1 VITIERRLDVPHPP
15 QQVWDRLA
23 DFEAISA
30 WADNVDHSCL
40 LHPGGEVSPVGV
52 GATRRVQVGRRTLVE
67 RVVVWDEP
75 QRLAYQIEGLP
86 PVVTSLQNEWR
97 LQSVAAGAGGAG
109 AGGAGAHH
117 TRVTLATTVEC
128 GPRPP
133 QKLVA
138 RLIARR
144 MAGDSDTM
152 LSGLAHSMKES
163 SHA

>member
-1 VITIERRLDVPHPP
+1 M
-15 QQVWDRLA
+15 
-23 DFEAISA
+23 
-30 WADNVDHSCL
+30 
-40 LHPGGEVSPVGV
+40 GV

-109 AGGAGAHH
+109 AHH

>member
-1 VITIERRLDVPHPP
+1 MITIERRLDVPHPP

-30 WADNVDHSCL
+30 WAVNVDHSCL

-109 AGGAGAHH
+109 AHH

>member
-1 VITIERRLDVPHPP
+1 MITIERRLDVPHPP
-15 QQVWDRLA
+15 QEVWDRLA

-40 LHPGGEVSPVGV
+40 LHPGGEGWPVGV

-97 LQSVAAGAGGAG
+97 LQSVAAVEGGAG
-109 AGGAGAHH
+109 EGGASAQH
-117 TRVTLATTVEC
+117 TRVTLATTVDC

>member
-1 VITIERRLDVPHPP
+1 MITIERQIDIPHPP
-15 QQVWDRLA
+15 QEVWDRLA

-40 LHPGGEVSPVGV
+40 LHPGGEGSSVGM

-75 QRLAYQIEGLP
+75 KRLTYQIEGLP
-86 PVVTSLQNEWR
+86 PVVTSVQNEWR
-97 LQSVAAGAGGAG
+97 LRSLAAGEGGAVDTRVD
-109 AGGAGAHH
+109 H
-117 TRVTLATTVEC
+117 TRVTLATTVAC

>member
-1 VITIERRLDVPHPP
+1 M
-15 QQVWDRLA
+15 
-23 DFEAISA
+23 
-30 WADNVDHSCL
+30 
-40 LHPGGEVSPVGV
+40 GV